1 MIKNNYTKRLVD
13 VIEYSREEA
22 SRLKNSYIGTEHLML
37 GVIREGEGKAC
48 RILRSMN
55 IDMSELKRII
65 ENEVRNVMDAA
76 VNTSLH
82 DIVISKSAEQV
93 LHLSM
98 LESRQLR
105 NVQTGTE
112 HLLLSILRERIN
124 IITEF
129 LEGKGINYQMI
140 YDKIAEENIT
150 NELSKGGLK
159 QSEEYY
165 EDISDGYTDN
175 DDDDD
180 DDSFN
185 PSSRKGTSGS
195 SAGVGGATQTAKAN

>member
-1 MIKNNYTKRLVD
+1 MTKKTKRERDSGMIKNNYTKRLVD

-22 SRLKNSYIGTEHLML
+22 SRLQNSYIGTEHLML

-112 HLLLSILRERIN
+112 YLLLF
-124 IITEF
+124 IIRLSF
-129 LEGKGINYQMI
+129 I
-140 YDKIAEENIT
+140 KI
-150 NELSKGGLK
+150 
-159 QSEEYY
+159 
-165 EDISDGYTDN
+165 
-175 DDDDD
+175 
-180 DDSFN
+180 
-185 PSSRKGTSGS
+185 
-195 SAGVGGATQTAKAN
+195 